1 MSRLFVLAFENDQ
14 KKESY
19 KKYFLPTVEDYNFM
33 IDGRNFFHQSVKN
46 DKRTDEYIKTASV

>member
-1 MSRLFVLAFENDQ
+1 MVLAFENDQ